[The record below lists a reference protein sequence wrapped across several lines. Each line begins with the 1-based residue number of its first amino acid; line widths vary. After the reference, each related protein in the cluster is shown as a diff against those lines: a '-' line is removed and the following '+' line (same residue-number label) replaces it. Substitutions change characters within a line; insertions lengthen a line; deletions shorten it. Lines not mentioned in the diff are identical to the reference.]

1 MSATA
6 EHAHAE
12 GVYNVQCVGPLTQ
25 EEGARI
31 VEYVRQHP
39 ELIEEHQGFA
49 NMEAARI
56 LGIPLV
62 EKWATEF
69 ENTVTTVGK
78 NLALD
83 TLLAGSAYT
92 VTGPYLGLISSAS
105 YSAIAAADTMSSHAG
120 WLEAGSA
127 NAPTY
132 TRPRKTAAFNAAS
145 GGSKATS
152 AALAYSITSTG
163 TVKGAFL
170 VLGTGA
176 VTQIDST
183 AGTLYSAGLFAGGD
197 RAVQSGD
204 TLNVSWTGSL

>member
-1 MSATA
+1 MQMS
-6 EHAHAE
+6 EQAHAE
-12 GVYNVQCVGPLTQ
+12 GVYKVQCVGAVTP
-25 EEGARI
+25 EDGERI

-39 ELIEEHQGFA
+39 ELVEEHGGYC

-62 EKWATEF
+62 EKFDAEF

-105 YSAIAAADTMSSHAG
+105 YSAIAAADTMSSHSG

-127 NAPTY
+127 NAPQY

-152 AALAYSITSTG
+152 AACVFAISGNG
-163 TVKGAFL
+163 TAKGAFL

-176 VTQIDST
+176 LTQIDST

-197 RAVQSGD
+197 RILQSGD
-204 TLNVSWTGSL
+204 TLNVSWTGSM